1 MERDGIPPR
10 LSKLLT
16 FNQNTIMPKAP
27 SITTGGETST
37 DVETPRTPDSPDQSE
52 SKTQSDN
59 VGETG
64 ENGLILPLDK
74 NGDLE
79 PRFIIKVENEHP
91 KAFSAKG
98 WKETQLA
105 VMGHKGMLSDSEK
118 ALVDRVFKKL
128 QEHSKR
134 ESLGL
139 VTDSDHAQV
148 RKNLRVFNDIE
159 HTAQRIADIRTI
171 KDIEYSS

>member
-1 MERDGIPPR
+1 
-10 LSKLLT
+10 
-16 FNQNTIMPKAP
+16 MPKAP
-27 SITTGGETST
+27 SITTGGGTSA
-37 DVETPRTPDSPDQSE
+37 DVETPRTQPDSSDQNE
-52 SKTQSDN
+52 TTTQIVNDD
-59 VGETG
+59 GTG

-79 PRFIIKVENEHP
+79 ARFIIKVENEHP

>member
-1 MERDGIPPR
+1 
-10 LSKLLT
+10 
-16 FNQNTIMPKAP
+16 MPKAP

-37 DVETPRTPDSPDQSE
+37 DVETPRTPNSQDQSE
-52 SKTQSDN
+52 TTSQIVNDD
-59 VGETG
+59 GTG

-79 PRFIIKVENEHP
+79 PRFIIKVENQHP

-139 VTDSDHAQV
+139 VKDSDHSQV
-148 RKNLRVFNDIE
+148 RKNMRVFNDIE

>member
-1 MERDGIPPR
+1 
-10 LSKLLT
+10 
-16 FNQNTIMPKAP
+16 MPKAP
-27 SITTGGETST
+27 SITTGGGTSA
-37 DVETPRTPDSPDQSE
+37 DVETPRTQPDSQDQRE
-52 SKTQSDN
+52 SKTQAPN
-59 VGETG
+59 GGETG

-79 PRFIIKVENEHP
+79 ARFIIKVENEHP